1 MEEEREY
8 LGKHFI
14 ERYECLTKVL
24 EKQEDL
30 NGMKENEEF
39 EDMKGITQNIMT
51 PNWQLAFY
59 ANDIDTQRI
68 KG

>member
-1 MEEEREY
+1 MEAEREY

-14 ERYECLTKVL
+14 ERYEYLNEVL

-30 NGMKENEEF
+30 NSMKENEEF

-51 PNWQLAFY
+51 PKQQLDFY
-59 ANDIDTQRI
+59 
-68 KG
+68 